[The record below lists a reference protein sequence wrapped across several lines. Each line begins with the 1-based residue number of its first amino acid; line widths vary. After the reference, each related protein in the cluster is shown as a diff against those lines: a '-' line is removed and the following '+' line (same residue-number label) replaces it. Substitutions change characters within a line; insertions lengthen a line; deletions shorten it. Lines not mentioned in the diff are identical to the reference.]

1 MSDTGTAPTT
11 KVATTYPTLWSVTVY
26 NDDFT
31 PYAFVVEV
39 MRQVFG
45 KPEHEA
51 IRLTELIHQSGPGGK
66 LVVGTYTREMA
77 VSKASLVIMAAK
89 QAGHPLLAEAKVA

>member
-1 MSDTGTAPTT
+1 MTDTNTVANT
-11 KVATTYPTLWSVTVY
+11 KTVTTYPTLWNVTVF

-31 PYAFVVEV
+31 PFAFVVEV

-45 KPEHEA
+45 KPEDEA
-51 IRLTELIHQSGPGGK
+51 VRLTDLIHQSGKGGK

-77 VSKASLVIMAAK
+77 VSKASLTVIAAK
-89 QAGHPLLAEAKVA
+89 QAGHPLLAEAKTA